1 MKKYLALK
9 NRIKKNEGFRDRCY
23 KDILGNQTIGYGH
36 LIKKNESLFLKNNFE
51 KKQLRKVFEKDFL
64 KSLFDYKRSYK
75 KSKHS
80 KNTEEVYIEMIFQL
94 GIRKQKKFKKMNKHV
109 ARKEIY
115 MACLEMK
122 NSLWYTQTPKRVDH
136 LINILLKNKYNA
148 K

>member
-9 NRIKKNEGFRDRCY
+9 NRIKKNEGFRDHHY

-36 LIKKNESLFLKNNFE
+36 LIKKNESFFLKNNFE
-51 KKQLRKVFEKDFL
+51 KKQLREIFEKDFL
-64 KSLFDYKRSYK
+64 KSLSDYKRSYK

-94 GIRKQKKFKKMNKHV
+94 GIRKQKKFKKMNKHI